1 MIARLLLSLLLFC
14 GLTQAGEPN
23 LYPSNLAGV
32 RAEVVLVEPQRGSPY
47 PGLAQALI
55 AQLPDLG
62 WQVRLVPTLPEDP
75 SEVLGGDTVWL
86 AQGEVVGT
94 LAAKLADGKLEPPLA
109 LVSIGGFQWPQ
120 QDVPT
125 LAARLVMQPSPVLD
139 VISDWDHP
147 LSLAGQK
154 QRAIEASRSNKRN
167 YRQWRNYLDYQQVDD
182 HQELITRIH
191 GWLSRQLR

>member
-1 MIARLLLSLLLFC
+1 MIARLLLPLLLFC
-14 GLTQAGEPN
+14 GLAQASEPN

-32 RAEVVLVEPQRGSPY
+32 RAEVLLVEPQRGSPY
-47 PGLAQALI
+47 SGLSQALI
-55 AQLPDLG
+55 ARLPDLG
-62 WQVRLVPTLPEDP
+62 WQVRVVPSLPEEP
-75 SEVLGGDTVWL
+75 GEVLGGDTVWL
-86 AQGEVVGT
+86 AQGEVVGI

-109 LVSIGGFQWPQ
+109 LVSVGGFQWPE
-120 QDVPT
+120 QDTPA

-147 LSLAGQK
+147 LSKAGQK
-154 QRAIEASRSNKRN
+154 QRAVEASRSNKRN
-167 YRQWRNYLDYQQVDD
+167 YRQWRNYLDYQQVND